1 MHQTFRRTEILIPQG
16 VDMEKWSVV
25 ACDQFTAQPE
35 YWAARERESA
45 GVPSALHLMLPEAYL
60 AERDPIAEAEKINA
74 EMDRYLAGGVFRTL
88 PDSFVYV
95 ERTLS
100 SGAVRRGLVGALDLE
115 DYDFSPD
122 SGTPVR
128 ATEGTVAARLPARVK
143 VREGASL
150 EMPHVMVFLD
160 DPENAVLGGVDAEK
174 SSLEPLYDF
183 DLSAGGGH
191 LRGWRVTGAEADGVD
206 AALAKI
212 AEAAAARSGA
222 KAPVVFAM
230 GDGNHSLATAKR
242 CWETLKPGLSEAE
255 RETHPARFSLVEL
268 VNIHDPAVTFEP
280 IHRVIFNTRPAE
292 FYASVSAAF
301 SAVSRAHLNR
311 HTLRLATPE
320 GEWTVSVGGLTIGQV
335 IDTAEDACRHY
346 IDMRGG
352 ELDYIHGDETALEMG
367 RRPGCAALL
376 LPRMEKGELF
386 PSVEQSGP
394 FPRKSFSIGHA
405 EDKRYYLECRRIRRN

>member
-1 MHQTFRRTEILIPQG
+1 MNQTFRRTEILIPQG

-35 YWAARERESA
+35 YWAVRERECA

-60 AERDPIAEAEKINA
+60 AGRDPMTEAARINA
-74 EMDRYLAGGVFRTL
+74 EMDRYLAEGVFRAL
-88 PDSFVYV
+88 PESFVYV
-95 ERTLS
+95 ERTLQ
-100 SGAVRRGLVGALDLE
+100 SGATRRGIVGALDLE

-122 SGTPVR
+122 SASPVR
-128 ATEGTVAARLPARVK
+128 ATEGTVASRLPARVR
-143 VREGASL
+143 VREGAAL
-150 EMPHVMVFLD
+150 EMPHTMVFID
-160 DPENAVLGGVDAEK
+160 DEADRVLATLTAK
-174 SSLEPLYDF
+174 RAALEPLYDF

-191 LRGWRVTGAEADGVD
+191 IRGWRVSGADADGVD
-206 AALAKI
+206 AALAAL
-212 AEAAAARSGA
+212 AEAAAARSGE
-222 KAPVVFAM
+222 KPPVLFAM

-242 CWETLKPGLSEAE
+242 CWEALKPTLSEAA

-280 IHRVIFNTRPAE
+280 IHRVIFHTRPAE
-292 FYASVSAAF
+292 FYASISAAF
-301 SAVSRAHLNR
+301 SAVSRAHMNS

-320 GEWTVSVGGLTIGQV
+320 GEWTVRVGGLTIGQV

-346 IDMRGG
+346 MDMRGG
-352 ELDYIHGDETALEMG
+352 EIDYIHGDDTALEMG
-367 RRPGCAALL
+367 SRPGCAALL
-376 LPRMEKGELF
+376 LPRMEKSELF

-405 EDKRYYLECRRIRRN
+405 EDKRYYLECRRIR

>member
-160 DPENAVLGGVDAEK
+160 
-174 SSLEPLYDF
+174 
-183 DLSAGGGH
+183 
-191 LRGWRVTGAEADGVD
+191 
-206 AALAKI
+206 
-212 AEAAAARSGA
+212 
-222 KAPVVFAM
+222 
-230 GDGNHSLATAKR
+230 
-242 CWETLKPGLSEAE
+242 
-255 RETHPARFSLVEL
+255 
-268 VNIHDPAVTFEP
+268 
-280 IHRVIFNTRPAE
+280 
-292 FYASVSAAF
+292 
-301 SAVSRAHLNR
+301 
-311 HTLRLATPE
+311 
-320 GEWTVSVGGLTIGQV
+320 
-335 IDTAEDACRHY
+335 
-346 IDMRGG
+346 
-352 ELDYIHGDETALEMG
+352 
-367 RRPGCAALL
+367 
-376 LPRMEKGELF
+376 
-386 PSVEQSGP
+386 
-394 FPRKSFSIGHA
+394 RKSVV
-405 EDKRYYLECRRIRRN
+405 